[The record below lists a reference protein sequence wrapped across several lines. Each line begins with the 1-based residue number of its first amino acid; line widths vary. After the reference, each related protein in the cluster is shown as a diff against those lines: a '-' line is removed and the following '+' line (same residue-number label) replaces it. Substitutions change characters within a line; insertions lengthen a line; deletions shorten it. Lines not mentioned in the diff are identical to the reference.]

1 MLNVSSAAEESRIGT
16 GAFTISARKRKH
28 NDARGKAASD
38 MMVRHRMG
46 DTRTRTAVLGRALL
60 LSVLLYPLALQT
72 GCYAPL
78 SSRGVSA
85 TLLPDSFR
93 QPYRSMGSPLNLSS
107 LTGPVEAEDVFGV
120 GDLVEVRIPDLLGAA
135 NVESIQAKVGEQGSI
150 YLPLVGPVPIA
161 GLSVPEAH
169 RALEKAVGE
178 DVLRSPRVSILL
190 VEKAVVDVVV
200 LGSVK
205 TPGTYALPRDQAD
218 AAHALAAAGG
228 LAERGSYRVEI
239 HRRFGRLPREGTSEG
254 QFSSDACNVEYIDL
268 RDCSCVGQVD
278 ATLADGD
285 AIYVPNRNND
295 VFYVV
300 GNLHP
305 QARNRFTIG
314 NDDRELGGGFLL
326 PRDRD
331 VDVVTAVAMAGYLD
345 PIESPTTVTIH
356 RRMANGESLLIKSDL
371 IKARY
376 DPRESVMI
384 MPGDI
389 VYLNP
394 DPHWYFRR
402 LFDRVFPDA
411 VTISY
416 RRLLGLNQ

>member
-1 MLNVSSAAEESRIGT
+1 MKLALHIP
-16 GAFTISARKRKH
+16 
-28 NDARGKAASD
+28 
-38 MMVRHRMG
+38 
-46 DTRTRTAVLGRALL
+46 TRVLL
-60 LSVLLYPLALQT
+60 LCLLTIQV

-78 SSRGVSA
+78 ASRGISA
-85 TLLPDSFR
+85 TQLPDSFR
-93 QPYRSMGSPLNLSS
+93 QPYRSIGAPLNLSS
-107 LTGPVEAEDVFGV
+107 LSGPAPAEDVFGA
-120 GDLVEVRIPDLLGAA
+120 GDTVEVRIPDLLGAG
-135 NVESIQAKVGEQGSI
+135 NVETIQARIVEEGSI
-150 YLPLVGPVPIA
+150 YIPLVGPVTIG
-161 GLSVPEAH
+161 GLTVNEAH
-169 RALEKAVGE
+169 RALEMAVGK
-178 DVLRSPRVSILL
+178 DVLRSPRVSVRL

-200 LGSVK
+200 LGAVK

-228 LAERGSYRVEI
+228 LAERGSYRIEI
-239 HRRFGRLPREGTSEG
+239 HRKYGHLPPEHTPTDPHE
-254 QFSSDACNVEYIDL
+254 QACHVECIDL
-268 RDCSCVGQVD
+268 RDCSCVGQANARLD
-278 ATLADGD
+278 DGD
-285 AIYVPNRNND
+285 AIYVPDRNND

-305 QARNRFTIG
+305 QARTRFTIG

-356 RRMANGESLLIKSDL
+356 RRMPNGESLLIRSDL
-371 IKARY
+371 IKARH
-376 DPRESVMI
+376 DSRESVMI

-394 DPHWYFRR
+394 DPPWYFRR
-402 LFDRVFPDA
+402 LFDRVLPD
-411 VTISY
+411 VMSISY